1 MRVFLWSLL
10 GFAVGTVV
18 GYAITLFGWIAY
30 ADLAAVVDRDGG
42 KIMGV
47 AFVFA
52 PLGGV
57 VLGLLAAFGLG
68 ARAAV
73 RAEER

>member
-10 GFAVGTVV
+10 GFVVGTVV
-18 GYAITLFGWIAY
+18 GYAIILLGWIAY
-30 ADLAAVVDRDGG
+30 ADLAGVVDRDGG
-42 KIMGV
+42 KTMGI
-47 AFVFA
+47 AFMFA

-57 VLGLLAAFGLG
+57 VLGLLMAFGLG